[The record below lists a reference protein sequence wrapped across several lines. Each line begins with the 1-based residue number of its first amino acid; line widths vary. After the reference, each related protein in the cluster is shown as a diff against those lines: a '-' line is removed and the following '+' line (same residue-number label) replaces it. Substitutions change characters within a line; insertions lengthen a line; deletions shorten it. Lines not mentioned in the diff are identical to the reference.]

1 MRRYKEQEDAEEAQA
16 AMDGCEFNGKNIS
29 VTFAQS
35 DRKSMN
41 HWKMTHPYLW
51 LITSGKESMANG
63 TYAMNMEIEMLKKEL
78 AKGQLHK
85 HNLGYNTTVI
95 IDNLWN

>member
-1 MRRYKEQEDAEEAQA
+1 MSRYKEQEDAEEAQA

-35 DRKSMN
+35 DRKS
-41 HWKMTHPYLW
+41 KDT
-51 LITSGKESMANG
+51 MANG

-78 AKGQLHK
+78 AKGLISYVLSK
-85 HNLGYNTTVI
+85 I
-95 IDNLWN
+95 

>member
-35 DRKSMN
+35 DRKSKI
-41 HWKMTHPYLW
+41 HRFYSSFVYTFYL
-51 LITSGKESMANG
+51 GKESMANG

-78 AKGQLHK
+78 SKGKLHQ
-85 HNLGYNTTVI
+85 N
-95 IDNLWN
+95 

>member
-1 MRRYKEQEDAEEAQA
+1 MLSKLKWVIADESGIYFAFVSRYKEQEDAEEAQA

-35 DRKSMN
+35 DRKS
-41 HWKMTHPYLW
+41 KDT
-51 LITSGKESMANG
+51 MANG

-78 AKGQLHK
+78 AKGEILEILENFNQK
-85 HNLGYNTTVI
+85 F
-95 IDNLWN
+95 

>member
-1 MRRYKEQEDAEEAQA
+1 LRRYKEQEDAEEAQA

-35 DRKSMN
+35 DRKS
-41 HWKMTHPYLW
+41 
-51 LITSGKESMANG
+51 KESMANG

-78 AKGQLHK
+78 SKENERLKNSTRRKSIATPT
-85 HNLGYNTTVI
+85 NETR
-95 IDNLWN
+95 